1 MSWKHTH
8 GILASG
14 PPSST
19 LPPSTSAASSSSS
32 SSSLPVGQRIRPN
45 SNLQTPYQRETA
57 FAKHYGV
64 DKDALATEERNRKSE
79 WDVVREHHRF
89 VRDGDDDAN
98 GATTSATTWEERV
111 ARSYESKLFK
121 EFALI
126 DLKHYKSKRLALRW
140 RTAPEVISGIGES
153 TCASL
158 RCQYHQPP
166 QASSSAPG
174 AGAAPLTASNLRF
187 RDPDDIDAES
197 SVRSST
203 RHTRRG
209 RDRVDLDLD
218 LDLDEIERVMPP
230 LRSFELPFVYA
241 EAGQRKETLVKVR
254 LCPSCQRK
262 LTWKPDSASTSNAK
276 SGSILDDRGTAER
289 RGEKKV
295 RSSRESERERD
306 RRRSKGKGRVSS
318 EEDSESESGEANV
331 PTMKGKRMSVGMEID
346 HIGVLLTSSE
356 IEIGIELE
364 RKIQIEIGIRTSLGQ
379 ETGANMKTGHGR
391 SEIEVMMSGYMRIEG
406 VKGSEVR
413 GEHQVVGGIFSVY
426 TAVVH
431 AADLE
436 IMTCSL

>member
-318 EEDSESESGEANV
+318 EEDSESESESEGGARLKRDDTYKHRRRGKCTDDEREKDERRNGDRSYRRTVNEFRDRDRDRTGEKDPDRDRYQDKSGTGDGSQYEDRSRTV
-331 PTMKGKRMSVGMEID
+331 RDRSHDERVYEDRRSERERSPRR
-346 HIGVLLTSSE
+346 TSSSRRY
-356 IEIGIELE
+356 I
-364 RKIQIEIGIRTSLGQ
+364 
-379 ETGANMKTGHGR
+379 
-391 SEIEVMMSGYMRIEG
+391 
-406 VKGSEVR
+406 
-413 GEHQVVGGIFSVY
+413 
-426 TAVVH
+426 
-431 AADLE
+431 
-436 IMTCSL
+436 